1 MMSAERQVPD
11 EREVLMQVASAAA
24 TASGLDELLER
35 TSEAARGAMGAASLS
50 ISKWERERS
59 VMRTLV
65 NVGELGPG
73 EDRWPEDETYG
84 LEEHASVDRLLR
96 TAQPYFNAIDD
107 PGSDPQAVALL
118 HSLGKESDIGVPIV
132 VEGEVW
138 GEVWATTAPGSPRFT
153 GRDVRFLEAIA
164 GQLGGVVA
172 RGEMFSRVSRLAY
185 EDELTG
191 LSNRR
196 ALDEQLAGALDTWRE
211 QGNALSLLVCDVDEL
226 KTINDERGHH
236 AGDRAL
242 RRVGQALVKAAA
254 SVPGACVARMSGD
267 EFAVVMP
274 GADLSEAGKVAATA
288 LRILREERDTAVSVS
303 CGLAAAGPGTERPE
317 SLMRAAD
324 AAQYAAKRRGG
335 AQVCSAGRDDF
346 HELLSAGEGS
356 APRRRGR
363 RRSQAER
370 TEEACGKVLDLLD
383 GSLAQRAT
391 VDRLEAVGSTL
402 AQVVNAAGWT
412 ISFAL
417 HGDDTIRSLAAA
429 DGRDTLLRGMR
440 VGLEDEVY
448 ALSDF
453 PATQNLVAQGSGTF
467 HVDRYDRSADRAER
481 RLLDEIGYSAVL
493 AASAT
498 DPEGCYLVELYADGD
513 TRELTGLAVSLSLLV
528 RAAAANSAT
537 AMAVSERLRRR
548 TRHITVTSAVGRRL
562 AGVTSPL
569 DAAEAVVEE
578 LHAAYAWS
586 LTGVAR
592 LTGDGEVVSMAARG
606 PLAERLMETW
616 RQSDRLGLIGRALRE
631 RAPVVVG
638 DVLAE
643 PDYRPTDETRAVRS
657 EVCIPLWAGG
667 RLWGVLDI
675 EEEESNAFGED
686 EVRVLAAVADQLGSA
701 LHIMD
706 LSARVGEPDSPSRIR

>member
-1 MMSAERQVPD
+1 MSAERLVPD

-35 TSEAARGAMGAASLS
+35 TSEAAQAAMGAASLS

-59 VMRTLV
+59 VMRTLI

-73 EDRWPEDETYG
+73 EERWPEDETYG

-96 TAQPYFNAIDD
+96 TAQPYFNAVDD
-107 PGSDPQAVALL
+107 PGADPNAVALL
-118 HSLGKESDIGVPIV
+118 QSLRKESDIGVPIV

-196 ALDEQLAGALDTWRE
+196 ALDEQLAAALDTWRE
-211 QGNALSLLVCDVDEL
+211 TGQSLTLLACDVDEL

-242 RRVGQALVKAAA
+242 RRVGQALIKAAA

-267 EFAVVMP
+267 EFAVVMV
-274 GADLSEAGKVAATA
+274 GADLAEAGRVAATA

-303 CGLAAAGPGTERPE
+303 CGLAAAGPGTESPE

-346 HELLSAGEGS
+346 HELISAGEAS
-356 APRRRGR
+356 TQRRRGR

-370 TEEACGKVLDLLD
+370 TEEACGRVLDLLD
-383 GSLAQRAT
+383 GSLAHRAT
-391 VDRLEAVGSTL
+391 LDRMEAVASTL

-412 ISFAL
+412 VSFAL
-417 HGDDTIRSLAAA
+417 HGDETIRSLAAA
-429 DGRDTLLRGMR
+429 DGRDSLLRGMR

-448 ALSDF
+448 ALSDY
-453 PATQNLVAQGSGTF
+453 PATQGLVAQGSGTF

-481 RLLDEIGYSAVL
+481 LLLDEIGYSAVL
-493 AASAT
+493 AAAAT
-498 DPEGCYLVELYADGD
+498 DPEGCFLLEMYADGD
-513 TRELTGLAVSLSLLV
+513 TRDLTGLTVSLSLLV
-528 RAAAANSAT
+528 RAAAANSAS
-537 AMAVSERLRRR
+537 AMTVSERLRRR

-562 AGVTSPL
+562 AG
-569 DAAEAVVEE
+569 A
-578 LHAAYAWS
+578 
-586 LTGVAR
+586 
-592 LTGDGEVVSMAARG
+592 
-606 PLAERLMETW
+606 
-616 RQSDRLGLIGRALRE
+616 
-631 RAPVVVG
+631 
-638 DVLAE
+638 
-643 PDYRPTDETRAVRS
+643 
-657 EVCIPLWAGG
+657 
-667 RLWGVLDI
+667 
-675 EEEESNAFGED
+675 
-686 EVRVLAAVADQLGSA
+686 
-701 LHIMD
+701 
-706 LSARVGEPDSPSRIR
+706 